1 MFHSRTYKI
10 IVIFNILFISK
21 AYEYIFP
28 VERGK
33 EEYSYQ
39 SWILGYTYKLT
50 NYPKKSQEIYHC
62 SLLNRD
68 YLIVSFTQRHSH
80 RYNFTN
86 SKCLYI
92 QHLSILINQN
102 VITILIHLY
111 IFLTQTTS
119 HPRNLLPI
127 MHINRLFKRIQET
140 LVAQK
145 KRHNRRSIIKD
156 RITDRWSN
164 DP

>member
-119 HPRNLLPI
+119 HPIYYLLCI
-127 MHINRLFKRIQET
+127 SIDYSNES
-140 LVAQK
+140 K
-145 KRHNRRSIIKD
+145 KHSSRYPRTKKKNA
-156 RITDRWSN
+156 ITDR
-164 DP
+164 

>member
-86 SKCLYI
+86 SKCSYI
-92 QHLSILINQN
+92 QYLSVLINQN
-102 VITILIHLY
+102 VITILIHY
-111 IFLTQTTS
+111 TFFLRKPHHTHAIYYLLCIS
-119 HPRNLLPI
+119 IDYSNESKKHSSRYPR
-127 MHINRLFKRIQET
+127 T
-140 LVAQK
+140 K
-145 KRHNRRSIIKD
+145 KK
-156 RITDRWSN
+156 T
-164 DP
+164 P